1 MYDLRAARAPVDA
14 AEALGSPVRREQ
26 LEEVQPT
33 YWLGDL
39 SDLPSILKLDVE
51 E

>member
-1 MYDLRAARAPVDA
+1 MDA
-14 AEALGSPVRREQ
+14 AAALGGPFRREQ
-26 LEEVQPT
+26 LEETQPT
-33 YWLGDL
+33 YWLRDL